1 MQKYK
6 QGASLKHYYS
16 PVQQLKCHKGFFILL
31 HFHLCNTCKIY
42 LNISDTKI
50 WPKAKCH
57 DRLSSTSG
65 LFGQT
70 TRLHIKDLRSWKHQL
85 NVVMQLQSLCDILNK
100 RGGGAALF
108 SLDVQ
113 IKTSSLKSSRLRAGP
128 PNNGYLHSFQLFRKS
143 SLSASEKK
151 IIIRRKQSSF
161 GAHTQM
167 QHAVVLNHR
176 TLLITEG
183 GNTKRWKQTLCH
195 GSGCN
200 EAICQQTN
208 NHFKS
213 TDINCF
219 ATAVLLR
226 KLFYFFWWPSL
237 FLLVS
242 PQLSGYSLQSLVR
255 LSEFTRHD

>member
-6 QGASLKHYYS
+6 HGASLKHYYS

-85 NVVMQLQSLCDILNK
+85 NVVTQLQSLCDILNK
-100 RGGGAALF
+100 RGGGVRGGGGAALF

-195 GSGCN
+195 RSGCN

-208 NHFKS
+208 NHFKIDRYKLLCHCS
-213 TDINCF
+213 
-219 ATAVLLR
+219 AVKKAFLR
-226 KLFYFFWWPSL
+226 FFDGHHFFSL
-237 FLLVS
+237 YHHSCLAI
-242 PQLSGYSLQSLVR
+242 PCSL
-255 LSEFTRHD
+255 

>member
-1 MQKYK
+1 MIVWAPHQACLARQPDYT
-6 QGASLKHYYS
+6 LK
-16 PVQQLKCHKGFFILL
+16 
-31 HFHLCNTCKIY
+31 TCGPE
-42 LNISDTKI
+42 NINLMLWRSFN
-50 WPKAKCH
+50 
-57 DRLSSTSG
+57 LSVTYW
-65 LFGQT
+65 
-70 TRLHIKDLRSWKHQL
+70 IKEG
-85 NVVMQLQSLCDILNK
+85 
-100 RGGGAALF
+100 GGGAALF

-113 IKTSSLKSSRLRAGP
+113 IKTSSLKSSHLRAGP

-143 SLSASEKK
+143 SLSASERK

-195 GSGCN
+195 RSGCN

-255 LSEFTRHD
+255 LSECTRHD